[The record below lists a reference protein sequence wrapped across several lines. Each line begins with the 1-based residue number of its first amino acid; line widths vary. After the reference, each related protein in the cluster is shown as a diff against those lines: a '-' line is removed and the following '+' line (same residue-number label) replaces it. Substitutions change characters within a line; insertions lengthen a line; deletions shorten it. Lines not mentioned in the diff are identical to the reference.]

1 MALDRKFV
9 VPEPVGMTLS
19 QYRSEHGVTLEA
31 LAARV
36 GISKNFL
43 CEIEKGAGCSLQTA
57 LRIELVTQGAVRP
70 ADLVQLAQSPLS
82 ETEGAA

>member
-1 MALDRKFV
+1 
-9 VPEPVGMTLS
+9 MTLIE
-19 QYRSEHGVTLEA
+19 YRKSNGLTQEA
-31 LAARV
+31 LAARL
-36 GISKNFL
+36 GLSKSFL
-43 CEIEKGAGCSLQTA
+43 SEIENGNSCSLQTA